1 MTDTAATPATA
12 PMPPAYDAAAVERR
26 IYQTWWDAGYF
37 APRINPDR
45 PPFCVVMPPPNVT
58 GELHLGHALTASLQD
73 ALARWRRMCGD
84 PTLWLPGKDH
94 AGIATQWV
102 VERALAEE
110 GANRHQ
116 LGREKFEARVWEWVA
131 RYGSAIDEQHRR
143 LGASCDWSRLRFTLD
158 PGPVRAVRTTFV
170 NLYRKGLIYRHERI
184 INWCPRCATALSDL
198 EVDYAEQDGKLYH
211 IRYPMADGSGGYVT
225 VATTRPE
232 SMLGDT
238 GVAVHPDDDRYRGQ
252 IGAAVIL
259 PIANR
264 PIPIVADAAIEMDFG
279 TGALKVTPGHDVVDF
294 EIGERHNL
302 PIINIIGFDGNMT
315 AAAGPRYAGMERFA
329 ARNAIAAELE
339 SLGVLEQ
346 VEDYHHSVGHCQRC
360 SEVVEPLISLQ
371 WFLNVGRHTQPDSI
385 AGRAYAAVVNG
396 DIAIVP
402 PRFARVYL
410 NWLENIR
417 DWCVSR
423 QLWWGHRIPVW
434 YCADCGGQSA
444 HIDDPHACPHCA
456 SPNIA
461 QENDVLDTW
470 FSSGLWP
477 HSTLGW
483 PDTDDPDLRYFYPN
497 SILETGYDILFFWVA
512 RMIMLGIENTGQV
525 PFRAVYLHGMV
536 LDAHGQKMSKTR
548 GNTLD
553 PLDLLEQY
561 GTDALRFALTTGTAP
576 GNNLRL
582 SDDKL
587 ESARNFANKIWNAAR
602 FVIAA
607 LDAANL
613 PPHALA
619 HWRALPAPRRRA
631 DRWIIGRLD
640 AVTAAVNHSLAAFE
654 LGDAQQKLY
663 DFIWNDFCDWYIEMA
678 KVRLRN
684 AAAPAAL
691 AADDADAADT
701 AAAAIAGDAVDSP
714 NAAAVDDDAA
724 ATLLTLAHT
733 LERSLR
739 LLHPF
744 MPFVTEE
751 IRQNLVARLPAP
763 SDADATADADAA
775 GAGAPV
781 APVAPSIMVDDYPRA
796 EIPRAA
802 PDADAEL
809 EVVMQTIR
817 AVRNMRAQL
826 RIPAGQKLAA
836 AIETNGMA
844 AVVNDAR
851 EVICALARIEP
862 LHILDEGNTAATGSA
877 TAVSGNTADGTGA
890 ATGSA
895 TAVNADPADGTG
907 ATTGSATAVNADPAD
922 GTGATTGSAT
932 GVSLVVNP
940 LVVRLPLDGVN
951 LAGELE
957 RLTRELADTERHQTR
972 VRTLL
977 DNPNFVAKARP
988 EVVENERQ
996 RLQTLTEQRARLN
1009 DIITQLR
1016 P

>member
-1 MTDTAATPATA
+1 MTETAAATATDTAAGSAVA
-12 PMPPAYDAAAVERR
+12 NADADAVAAMMPPAYDAAAVERR

-37 APRINPDR
+37 APQIDPARR
-45 PPFCVVMPPPNVT
+45 PFCVIMPPPNVT

-73 ALARWRRMCGD
+73 SLARWHRMRGD

-110 GANRHQ
+110 GTNRHD
-116 LGREKFEARVWEWVA
+116 LGRERFEERVWEWVA
-131 RYGSAIDEQHRR
+131 RYGNVIDEQHRR

-170 NLYRKGLIYRHERI
+170 NLFRKGLIYRHERI

-211 IRYPMADGSGGYVT
+211 IRYPLADGGGEYVT

-238 GVAVHPDDDRYRGQ
+238 GVAVHPDDARYAGK
-252 IGAAVIL
+252 IGAGVIL

-264 PIPIVADAAIEMDFG
+264 EIPVVADAAIEMDFG

-294 EIGERHNL
+294 EIGARHGL
-302 PIINIIGFDGNMT
+302 PIINIIGFDGCMT
-315 AAAGPRYAGMERFA
+315 AAAGPKYAGMERFA
-329 ARNAIAAELE
+329 ARRAIAAELDAA
-339 SLGVLEQ
+339 GVLER
-346 VEDYHHSVGHCQRC
+346 VEDYHHSVGQCQRC
-360 SEVVEPLISLQ
+360 QEVVEPLISLQ
-371 WFLNVGRHTQPDSI
+371 WFLNVGRHTEPDSI

-396 DIAIVP
+396 DIEIVP
-402 PRFARVYL
+402 ERFVRVYL

-417 DWCVSR
+417 DWCISR

-434 YCADCGGQSA
+434 YCADCGEYDAG
-444 HIDDPHACPHCA
+444 IDDPVACSACGSA
-456 SPNIA
+456 AIE
-461 QENDVLDTW
+461 QESDVLDTW

-483 PDTDDPDLRYFYPN
+483 PDAKSADLDYFYPN
-497 SILETGYDILFFWVA
+497 SVLETGYDILFFWVA

-525 PFRAVYLHGMV
+525 PFRSVYLHGMV

-587 ESARNFANKIWNAAR
+587 ESARNFANKLWNAAR
-602 FVIAA
+602 FVISAV
-607 LDAANL
+607 DGRDD
-613 PPHALA
+613 LA
-619 HWRALPAPRRRA
+619 GWDDLTGWDALPAPPRRE
-631 DRWIIGRLD
+631 DRWIVSRLD
-640 AVTAAVNHSLAAFE
+640 ALTGAVNNALAAFE

-663 DFIWNDFCDWYIEMA
+663 DFVWNDFCDWYIEMA
-678 KVRLRN
+678 KVRLRSD
-684 AAAPAAL
+684 APG
-691 AADDADAADT
+691 
-701 AAAAIAGDAVDSP
+701 AAAA
-714 NAAAVDDDAA
+714 
-724 ATLLTLAHT
+724 TLAHT

-751 IRQNLVARLPAP
+751 IWQNLTARLPAP
-763 SDADATADADAA
+763 A
-775 GAGAPV
+775 GGVRPPSVMV
-781 APVAPSIMVDDYPRA
+781 APYPQVDA
-796 EIPRAA
+796 PRAA
-802 PDADAEL
+802 PDADAEV

-826 RIPAGQKLAA
+826 RIPAGRKLEA

-851 EVICALARIEP
+851 EVISALARVEP
-862 LHILDEGNTAATGSA
+862 LRILEEGDSAGSD
-877 TAVSGNTADGTGA
+877 ADTGA
-890 ATGSA
+890 
-895 TAVNADPADGTG
+895 
-907 ATTGSATAVNADPAD
+907 
-922 GTGATTGSAT
+922 

-940 LVVRLPLDGVN
+940 LVVRLPLAGIN
-951 LAGELE
+951 LAAEAE
-957 RLTRELADTERHQTR
+957 RLDQELAETEQNRER
-972 VRTLL
+972 VRRLL
-977 DNPNFVAKARP
+977 DNANFVSKARP
-988 EVVENERQ
+988 EVVANERQ
-996 RLQTLTEQRARLN
+996 RLLDLTARRERLADLIARL
-1009 DIITQLR
+1009 R
-1016 P
+1016 V

>member
-1 MTDTAATPATA
+1 MTDTAAAAPPSPAA
-12 PMPPAYDAAAVERR
+12 MPPASMPPAAMPRAYDAAAVERR

-37 APRINPDR
+37 APRSDPDGDPDR
-45 PPFCVVMPPPNVT
+45 PPFSVVMPPPNVT

-102 VERALAEE
+102 VERALAAE
-110 GANRHQ
+110 GTNRHE
-116 LGREKFEARVWEWVA
+116 LGRQKFEARVWEWVA
-131 RYGSAIDEQHRR
+131 RYGNTIDEQHRR

-158 PGPVRAVRTTFV
+158 PGPVRAVRTAFV

-211 IRYPMADGSGGYVT
+211 IRYPMADGSGDYVT

-238 GVAVHPDDDRYRGQ
+238 AVAVHPDDQRYQRQ

-264 PIPIVADAAIEMDFG
+264 PIPVVADPAIEMEFG

-294 EIGERHNL
+294 EIGERHHL

-315 AAAGPRYAGMERFA
+315 AAAGPPYAGMERFA
-329 ARNAIAAELE
+329 ARAAIAAQLE
-339 SLGVLEQ
+339 TLGVLAQ

-360 SEVVEPLISLQ
+360 SDVVEPLISLQ
-371 WFLNVGRHTQPDSI
+371 WFLNVGQHTQPDSI
-385 AGRAYAAVVNG
+385 AGRAYAAVANG

-402 PRFARVYL
+402 ERFARVYL

-417 DWCVSR
+417 DWCISR

-434 YCADCGGQSA
+434 YCADCASQSA
-444 HIDDPHACPHCA
+444 HIDDPSACPQCA
-456 SPNIA
+456 SPNIE
-461 QENDVLDTW
+461 QESDVLDTW

-483 PDTDDPDLRYFYPN
+483 PDENDPDLRRFYPN

-602 FVIAA
+602 FVITA
-607 LDAANL
+607 LDGASLNDSDI
-613 PPHALA
+613 PPDALA
-619 HWRALPAPRRRA
+619 HWRNPPPPRRRA
-631 DRWIIGRLD
+631 DRWIISRLD

-684 AAAPAAL
+684 NGPDY
-691 AADDADAADT
+691 DDADAA
-701 AAAAIAGDAVDSP
+701 AAR
-714 NAAAVDDDAA
+714 
-724 ATLLTLAHT
+724 LTLAHT

-751 IRQNLVARLPAP
+751 IRQNLIARLPAP
-763 SDADATADADAA
+763 AA
-775 GAGAPV
+775 GV
-781 APVAPSIMVDDYPRA
+781 PVAPSIMIDDYPRA
-796 EIPRAA
+796 DSPRAA

-817 AVRNMRAQL
+817 AVRNIRAQL

-844 AVVNDAR
+844 AIVNDAR

-862 LHILDEGNTAATGSA
+862 LHILPEGDTA
-877 TAVSGNTADGTGA
+877 TATAT
-890 ATGSA
+890 
-895 TAVNADPADGTG
+895 PA
-907 ATTGSATAVNADPAD
+907 
-922 GTGATTGSAT
+922 

-951 LAGELE
+951 LTGELQ
-957 RLTRELADTERHQTR
+957 RLTGELAETERHQTR

-988 EVVENERQ
+988 EVVETERQ

-1009 DIITQLR
+1009 DIIAQLQ
-1016 P
+1016 PQ